1 MGKTRASL
9 WSMKFKRSGI
19 SGIESDS
26 GDGVSRI
33 WQPTKRRQR
42 KNVKVRS
49 VETEDCLGKIMLL
62 ISEGREG
69 HD

>member
-9 WSMKFKRSGI
+9 WSMKFKMSGI

-49 VETEDCLGKIMLL
+49 VEIMLL
-62 ISEGREG
+62 ISEGRYWLVIYSG
-69 HD
+69 R